1 MMNKA
6 RAALL
11 VTAALLL
18 LISGTG
24 CRRGSSVVQTQT
36 AVAMDAMPSDMH
48 HQHDSEMG
56 MDMVEPADK
65 GPNRTDFAK
74 WTWPSGMPQA
84 GKPALLRIAVT
95 DTSGEPDQK
104 LQINHEKKLHLII
117 VSKRLSSFMHLHP
130 VETKAAGVFEVV
142 VNFQTSGAYKLVA
155 DFKPAD
161 GSQQSQSSWV
171 VVARG
176 KGSEPK
182 SEPVLTA
189 DKELTR
195 AAGGMEVSL
204 SFNQE
209 PRAGVTGMLTF
220 SFRDQMSGKPVT
232 DLQPYLGAVGHVVI
246 MDADAEHYVHVHAMD
261 ERGKGPNA
269 DFHATFPEPGLYKI
283 WGQFKRHGQLLIVPF
298 AIEVK

>member
-1 MMNKA
+1 MLSKGKA
-6 RAALL
+6 VLS

-18 LISGTG
+18 LISSTG
-24 CRRGSSVVQTQT
+24 CQRGASAVQKQA
-36 AVAMDAMPSDMH
+36 AVAVDAIPSDMH
-48 HQHDSEMG
+48 HEQGSEASME
-56 MDMVEPADK
+56 MDPIAK
-65 GPNRTDFAK
+65 GANRTDFAK
-74 WTWPSGMPQA
+74 WTWPRGMPQA

-95 DTSGEPDQK
+95 DAGGEPDQR
-104 LQINHEKKLHLII
+104 LQVNHEKKLHLII

-130 VETKAAGVFEVV
+130 VETKVAGVFEVLV
-142 VNFQTSGAYKLVA
+142 PFKAAGAYKLVA

-161 GSQQSQSSWV
+161 GSQQSQSDWV

-176 KGSEPK
+176 EGSEPK

-195 AAGGMEVSL
+195 LAGGMEVSL
-204 SFNQE
+204 SFNQT

-246 MDADAEHYVHVHAMD
+246 MDAGAEHYVHVHAMD
-261 ERGKGPNA
+261 ELGKGPNA
-269 DFHATFPEPGLYKI
+269 EFHATFPEPGLYKI
-283 WGQFKRHGQLLIVPF
+283 WGQFKRNDKLMIVPF
-298 AIEVK
+298 VIEVK